1 MYLKGDNMK
10 TLKILKILTVVLL
23 VTTGDVK
30 MLLGAILLVLI
41 L

>member
-1 MYLKGDNMK
+1 MK